1 MLQKRMDF
9 ETMSS
14 PLIITACCIL
24 HNMCE
29 DLKVP
34 LPATN
39 QLEEANAML
48 YPQPAAE
55 HYDRVDERHAHQMR
69 AAIRDFFAE
78 TEPLRKSFH
87 RYKCYNH
94 VNVQE

>member
-1 MLQKRMDF
+1 MLYLSQ
-9 ETMSS
+9 
-14 PLIITACCIL
+14 
-24 HNMCE
+24 H